1 MNLKELIKF
10 GMEESQEPVIKNPIL
25 REALEP
31 RTMDQA
37 SLKDDLEPGPLKDEL
52 LKDFDPSQE
61 TYEEYL
67 QRKNL
72 ERPFNMAE
80 GGQLVKPSVDG
91 SRPGYNGKV
100 LPPPDNW
107 EGTKK
112 EWEAL
117 NKKQRYRFKNPGG
130 MADRSV
136 GNQNIGKNYL
146 PKVREYL
153 RKVFRRKDSITFDSI
168 ADIKKKAGVPD
179 TANIDTDISRL
190 INTNEFKGKV
200 STKLK
205 DLQLGQTDTFRNILR
220 DIKQTIPKGK
230 KQFINVSY
238 TAKKYN
244 IPGKPD
250 SGGFYR
256 VLQEPEFKDVFVALT
271 QDKKSNPQ
279 IIRFAE
285 EFEKLYEIQDIGRDF
300 ELQLAKNIYG
310 DTKPK
315 TLSKIRADAS
325 KYAEFLYGVRNVTD
339 ADGNKLK
346 LPSVEKRGDYLFEL
360 IDETLAL
367 EEGEKGKVRPIKFAS
382 SIDRDRMLAI
392 RDGLLGLKEGQT
404 EIQRTNIKKL
414 LKKGYNLDEVAGIAA
429 THEIAPGY
437 TELVQGVKAK
447 VNADK
452 MLQIDKPFSRI
463 FEQVITGQKPTKGFQ
478 YGKKF
483 YQDINEVVKLYNKD
497 AAAYGKKYNIDVP
510 LIEYDPRPGKK
521 LNPKNFLPNFKY
533 LSPAAQA
540 NVKELADKGIG
551 VRTGAF
557 TMSQL
562 ETKNLNVSPK
572 EQIKILKRMGYR
584 CAKASG
590 AGETLECYIKD
601 VEETK
606 AQARKGDVQAA
617 VKQRN
622 AFRQAKKIPQVAKIL
637 RRGIQGVIGGV
648 GTAIGGKIGVALEGA
663 IEGGIYDYY
672 RGKGYSHEQALQEG
686 FLTKAIDPENYTGL
700 FNFADELIEK
710 EKIGTRWDPSGKVN
724 LAAKYADA
732 KSKYDSALDK
742 YYEIQSQRPGNLEQ
756 AEAQQVALAE
766 QEEIIRALE
775 PSVKAGTP
783 EYEAYQQAEERQT
796 ALMDERAR
804 DYKSKNRFLGL
815 EWDLSPA
822 QIKQRT
828 PSDFKEKQILK
839 QRERDMDEWKGGRDA
854 FTIKPGEYIDWG
866 AYGLDDEEGIKEK
879 WRQIYEEGGMDLL
892 DRIAV
897 AGGVSNLAQ
906 GGIASLRKK

>member
-1 MNLKELIKF
+1 
-10 GMEESQEPVIKNPIL
+10 
-25 REALEP
+25 
-31 RTMDQA
+31 
-37 SLKDDLEPGPLKDEL
+37 
-52 LKDFDPSQE
+52 
-61 TYEEYL
+61 
-67 QRKNL
+67 
-72 ERPFNMAE
+72 
-80 GGQLVKPSVDG
+80 
-91 SRPGYNGKV
+91 
-100 LPPPDNW
+100 
-107 EGTKK
+107 
-112 EWEAL
+112 
-117 NKKQRYRFKNPGG
+117 
-130 MADRSV
+130 
-136 GNQNIGKNYL
+136 
-146 PKVREYL
+146 
-153 RKVFRRKDSITFDSI
+153 
-168 ADIKKKAGVPD
+168 
-179 TANIDTDISRL
+179 
-190 INTNEFKGKV
+190 
-200 STKLK
+200 
-205 DLQLGQTDTFRNILR
+205 
-220 DIKQTIPKGK
+220 
-230 KQFINVSY
+230 
-238 TAKKYN
+238 
-244 IPGKPD
+244 
-250 SGGFYR
+250 
-256 VLQEPEFKDVFVALT
+256 
-271 QDKKSNPQ
+271 
-279 IIRFAE
+279 
-285 EFEKLYEIQDIGRDF
+285 
-300 ELQLAKNIYG
+300 
-310 DTKPK
+310 
-315 TLSKIRADAS
+315 
-325 KYAEFLYGVRNVTD
+325 
-339 ADGNKLK
+339 
-346 LPSVEKRGDYLFEL
+346 
-360 IDETLAL
+360 
-367 EEGEKGKVRPIKFAS
+367 
-382 SIDRDRMLAI
+382 MLAI

-622 AFRQAKKIPQVAKIL
+622 AFRQAKKFPQVAKIL

-828 PSDFKEKQILK
+828 PSDFKEKQMLK
-839 QRERDMDEWKGGRDA
+839 QREKEMEEYKGGRDA